1 MQIEE
6 KSLEPTSGG
15 ARRWLGFLLGLGFF
29 WIVFLCPPRQE
40 ARAQEPEEDDF
51 LPGVIMPRVGL
62 GIEYGGFLVR
72 GENYSS
78 AVRYQLL
85 LDLWQYKRH
94 LLYMDFDGET
104 SFGVPGESIAFNRL
118 HHEITLLGYRYDLG
132 DYYGGFRFYHRC
144 YNPLR
149 ERGRLESDYD
159 RTIADIFYVGLEFID
174 KAMLVG
180 QKDRGINFE
189 NQLFEFLGRWHVALS
204 LNRVMSEENSDQ
216 NWLGTGQVRLDIL
229 RYCNLIPYLEA
240 GGEVLGMR
248 KWAVTPVVEGGV
260 RFHGSN
266 MDFIP
271 FIQWGHTQEWP
282 RQFSGQVYLAS
293 HSYLFGGGRLEF
305 LLDKETQ
312 SPDLTIGKLQLLPE
326 VHGLAEYSLFLGS
339 RYHLGFG
346 SVQLHFDLLRWQA
359 LTLFANPGFTMDS
372 HQTNFGPDKLWY
384 QLDYGLR
391 YSSQG
396 YFLEGFVLDERRID
410 AFTFRDLNETAQRAG
425 GRLGT
430 RGMLLG
436 HYDDGISFKGPQ
448 TFQWLNQW
456 NAEASLSHYFA
467 TQDWPY
473 LWNTAAQARWDV
485 LRWHFMVPYV
495 HSGLEWRS
503 ANQGAKDAFEYFVEP
518 GVRCKG
524 VLDLALFYRFQH
536 QESIRSSR
544 GPSENQNLIGIRVLF

>member
-1 MQIEE
+1 MRLEE
-6 KSLEPTSGG
+6 KSLAPTSGG
-15 ARRWLGFLLGLGFF
+15 PWKWLWFLLNLGLF
-29 WIVFLCPPRQE
+29 WIVFLCPPSQE
-40 ARAQEPEEDDF
+40 AWAQEPEADDF
-51 LPGVIMPRVGL
+51 LPGVIMPRVGM

-72 GENYSS
+72 GEDYSS
-78 AVRYQLL
+78 AFRYQLL

-104 SFGVPGESIAFNRL
+104 SFGVPGESLAFNRL
-118 HHEITLLGYRYDLG
+118 RHQIAILGYRYDLG

-144 YNPLR
+144 YNPFR

-159 RTIADIFYVGLEFID
+159 RTVADVFYVGLEFID

-189 NQLFEFLGRWHVALS
+189 DRLFEFLGRWHVALS

-216 NWLGTGQVRLDIL
+216 DWLGTGRVRLDIL

-260 RFHGSN
+260 RFHGTN
-266 MDFIP
+266 LDFIP

-282 RQFSGQVYLAS
+282 RQVFGQVYLAS
-293 HSYLFGGGRLEF
+293 HSYLFGGGRMEF

-312 SPDLTIGKLQLLPE
+312 SPGVTVGNLQLFPE

-339 RYHLGFG
+339 HYHLGFG

-359 LTLFANPGFTMDS
+359 LTLFVNPGFTMDS

-425 GRLGT
+425 GRIGT

-436 HYDDGISFKGPQ
+436 HYDEGISFKGPQ
-448 TFQWLNQW
+448 MFQWLNQW
-456 NAEASLSHYFA
+456 NAEASLSHSFA

-524 VLDLALFYRFQH
+524 VLDLALFYLFQH

-544 GPSENQNLIGIRVLF
+544 GPSENQNLIGIRTLF